1 MHNNTKSVRRQGIFR
16 TPEMLNIFCF
26 FALIFIY
33 APANAFDLGDLK
45 RLTTPQPS
53 QPAGNAGIAALSD
66 GDVVNGLKEALTQ
79 GASNAVANLGRQDGF
94 LGNDKVRIPL
104 PDAVRKAE
112 PMLRTLGQ
120 GKAVD
125 DLVTSMN
132 RAAEAAVPEAKTLLV
147 AAIKQ
152 MSVQDAKQILTGPED
167 AATQYFRKSTEP
179 DLRTRFLPI
188 VDKAVG
194 RLGVT
199 GKYNR
204 VAGSASKLG
213 LVGKNQATVQDYVT
227 QKALDGLFLMVA
239 DEERAIRTD
248 PVART
253 GHWVKKV
260 FGALGN

>member
-1 MHNNTKSVRRQGIFR
+1 MHNI
-16 TPEMLNIFCF
+16 ICF

-79 GASNAVANLGRQDGF
+79 GADNAVANLGRQDGF
-94 LGNDKVRIPL
+94 LGNDKVRIL

-213 LVGKNQATVQDYVT
+213 LVGKDQATVQDYVT

-253 GHWVKKV
+253 GYW
-260 FGALGN
+260 

>member
-1 MHNNTKSVRRQGIFR
+1 MNNSIQKIQHQGIFGTHALR
-16 TPEMLNIFCF
+16 NIFCF
-26 FALIFIY
+26 SALIFIGV
-33 APANAFDLGDLK
+33 PANAFDLGDLK
-45 RLTTPQPS
+45 RLATPQPS
-53 QPAGNAGIAALSD
+53 QSADNAGIAALSD

-79 GASNAVANLGRQDGF
+79 GAGNAVGSLGRQDGF

-120 GKAVD
+120 GKAID

-152 MSVQDAKQILTGPED
+152 MSVQDAKQILTGPQD
-167 AATQYFRKSTEP
+167 AATQYFRKSTES

-194 RLGVT
+194 RLGVA

-213 LVGKNQATVQDYVT
+213 LVGKDQATVQDYVT

-239 DEERAIRTD
+239 NEERAIRTD